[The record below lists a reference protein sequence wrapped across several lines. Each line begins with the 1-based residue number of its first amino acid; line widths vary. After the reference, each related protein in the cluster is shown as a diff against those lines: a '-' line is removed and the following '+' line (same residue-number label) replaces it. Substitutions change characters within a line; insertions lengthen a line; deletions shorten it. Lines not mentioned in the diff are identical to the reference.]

1 MLLLKLLGLVAT
13 GTLLVPVILLVVF
26 KLSRYKQFTALFC
39 YFFIAF
45 CYNFFSQNFIPV
57 SENFLTYF
65 GLFNNYLDPPL
76 MMLFLTYFI
85 SPKYR
90 KQSFIGIGIFVVF
103 EIVTISIYG
112 LTTKSNNIILGPAVI
127 LILAVASYLF
137 AYQVKETVSTG
148 KRVGRLLML
157 STIIFWYVGAGSLY
171 LFYYLLDMI
180 NITDA
185 ILMNNL
191 LIILFSIVFC
201 IGVFKENINIQQ
213 QKEIEQTA
221 KELKALY
228 GEEGEE
234 STIQQSAI
242 VLDMLPFPERDHRN
256 QKV

>member
-1 MLLLKLLGLVAT
+1 MLLLNLLGFLAT

-45 CYNFFSQNFIPV
+45 CYNFFSQGFVPV
-57 SENFLTYF
+57 SETFLTYL
-65 GLFNNYLDPPL
+65 GLFNNFLDPPL
-76 MMLFLTYFI
+76 MMLFLTYFV
-85 SPKYR
+85 SAGLR
-90 KQSFIGIGIFVVF
+90 KPSFIGIGIFVVF
-103 EIVTISIYG
+103 EIVTIALYG

-127 LILAVASYLF
+127 LILALASYLF

-157 STIIFWYVGAGSLY
+157 STIIFWYVGSGSLY

-180 NITDA
+180 TMNDA

-191 LIILFSIVFC
+191 LIILFSTVFC
-201 IGVFKENINIQQ
+201 IGVFKENKHIQQ
-213 QKEIEQTA
+213 QKDIEQSD

-228 GEEGEE
+228 GDQGEE
-234 STIQQSAI
+234 SPVQHSAI
-242 VLDMLPFPERDHRN
+242 ILDMLSFPERDRN